1 MIFKL
6 VKEFVMKHW
15 LKLIGASTLIVLI
28 FMLWSI
34 ITAKETN
41 QLPTNMEIS
50 WYETQ
55 IEGYIKLQGHA
66 HQMAESA
73 RGLGYPDSH
82 SIIQTAKNEWATAQN
97 NIDEMTAIVEKL
109 KAEEEARLNAKR
121 EEYPTAMYVWEYLTS
136 RGYNEYVVAGIM
148 GNLMAETGGQTLNL
162 QVDATSPGYYGICQ
176 WSLYYSP
183 QIENTD
189 LDYQLDYLCSTM
201 EYEFN
206 TFGGQ
211 YKKGFNYE
219 TFTYMLDE
227 EEAALAFAKCYE
239 RCASS
244 SYNVRKK
251 NAKKAYE
258 YFTS

>member
-1 MIFKL
+1 MIFKI
-6 VKEFVMKHW
+6 VKEFIMKHW
-15 LKLIGASTLIVLI
+15 LKLLGASTLLIFI
-28 FMLWSI
+28 FMLWST
-34 ITAKETN
+34 ITAKEVN
-41 QLPTNMEIS
+41 QIPVNMEIS

-55 IEGYIKLQGHA
+55 IEGYVRLQGHA

-82 SIIQTAKNEWATAQN
+82 SIIQTAKTEWATAQN
-97 NIDEMTAIVEKL
+97 NIDEMTAIIERL
-109 KAEEEARLNAKR
+109 KAEEEAKLNAR
-121 EEYPTAMYVWEYLTS
+121 RAEYPVATEIWEYLIAK
-136 RGYNEYVVAGIM
+136 GYNEYVVAGIM

-162 QVDATSPGYYGICQ
+162 QVNAVSPGYYGICQ
-176 WSLYYSP
+176 WSLQYYP
-183 QIENTD
+183 QVANTD
-189 LDYQLDYLCSTM
+189 LMYQLDLLCSTM

-206 TFGGQ
+206 TFGKL

-219 TFTYMLDE
+219 SFTYMLDE

-239 RCASS
+239 RCASG

>member
-1 MIFKL
+1 
-6 VKEFVMKHW
+6 MKHW

-28 FMLWSI
+28 FMLWST
-34 ITAKETN
+34 ITAKEVN
-41 QLPTNMEIS
+41 QIPVNMEIS
-50 WYETQ
+50 WYEAQ
-55 IEGYIKLQGHA
+55 IEGYVRLQGHA

-82 SIIQTAKNEWATAQN
+82 SIIQTAKTEWATAQN
-97 NIDEMTAIVEKL
+97 NIDEMTAIIERL
-109 KAEEEARLNAKR
+109 KAEEEAKLNAR
-121 EEYPTAMYVWEYLTS
+121 RAEYPVATEVWEYLIAK
-136 RGYNEYVVAGIM
+136 GYNEYVVAGIM

-162 QVDATSPGYYGICQ
+162 QVNAVSPGYYGICQ
-176 WSLYYSP
+176 WSLQYYP
-183 QIENTD
+183 QVANTD
-189 LDYQLDYLCSTM
+189 LMYQLDLLCSTM

-206 TFGGQ
+206 TFGKL

-219 TFTYMLDE
+219 SFTYMLDE

-239 RCASS
+239 RCASG

>member
-1 MIFKL
+1 
-6 VKEFVMKHW
+6 MKHW
-15 LKLIGASTLIVLI
+15 LKLIGASTLIILI
-28 FMLWSI
+28 FMLWSV
-34 ITAKETN
+34 ITAKEAV
-41 QLPTNMEIS
+41 QIPVNMEIS

-82 SIIQTAKNEWATAQN
+82 SIIQTAKTEWTTAQN

-109 KAEEEARLNAKR
+109 KAEEEAKLNARRKK
-121 EEYPTAMYVWEYLTS
+121 YPVATEIWEYLITQ
-136 RGYNEYVVAGIM
+136 GYNEYVVAGIM

-162 QVDATSPGYYGICQ
+162 QVNAVSPGYYGICQ
-176 WSLYYSP
+176 WSLQYYP
-183 QIENTD
+183 QVANTD
-189 LDYQLDYLCSTM
+189 LTYQLDLLCSTM
-201 EYEFN
+201 EYELN
-206 TFGGQ
+206 TFGKL

-219 TFTYMLDE
+219 SFTYMLDE

-239 RCASS
+239 RCASG